1 MLTKCQA
8 QTHTD
13 LSLPFNE
20 KKALIFID
28 WLARKRN
35 LKQATI
41 NSYLAGVRQ
50 LHIINNIEPPNFRSG
65 LVKLVLKG
73 IGNSEG
79 IQKRQSNYTGRL
91 PMTPSML
98 LVFKQL
104 ITASDRDTHD
114 TPNLGSSDNGFRRC
128 VPHRRIASE
137 TGIHF

>member
-1 MLTKCQA
+1 MLAKCQA

-28 WLARKRN
+28 WQARKRN

-79 IQKRQSNYTGRL
+79 IQKRQSNYPGQ
-91 PMTPSML
+91 TPHDPEHATSI
-98 LVFKQL
+98 Q
-104 ITASDRDTHD
+104 TAYHSLRQ
-114 TPNLGSSDNGFRRC
+114 RR
-128 VPHRRIASE
+128 A
-137 TGIHF
+137 